1 VTFTEIFNEKA
12 REHALAEGRLEGEVK
27 RHVAVLLKLL
37 NRKFGD
43 LPPAVRDRVTGAT
56 EVELDRWTDN
66 ILSAATID
74 DVFGQ

>member
-1 VTFTEIFNEKA
+1 M
-12 REHALAEGRLEGEVK
+12 
-27 RHVAVLLKLL
+27 LLKLL

-43 LPPAVRDRVTGAT
+43 LPPAVRDRVTGAS

-74 DVFGQ
+74 DVFAQ